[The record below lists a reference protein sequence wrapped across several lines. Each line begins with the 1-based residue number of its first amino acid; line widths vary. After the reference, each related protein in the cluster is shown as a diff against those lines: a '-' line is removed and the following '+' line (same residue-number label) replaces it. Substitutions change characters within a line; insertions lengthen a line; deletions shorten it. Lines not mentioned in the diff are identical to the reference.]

1 MRVKKNIVFIL
12 PNLNSGGAE
21 KASINYLRQLDLDE
35 YTVTL
40 IVFNKTDR
48 LLPLLPE
55 RLKVIDLRTGNTSRS
70 IFSLL
75 KSLRELSPDVV
86 FTTHSRIAALLLV
99 VKPFLPRFRH
109 LARMQSTPSLEAKH
123 GVYGGFVRYL
133 YSLGF
138 RNADVVIAQTE
149 SMKDDG
155 VATFRLKPNRVK
167 VMSNP
172 IDKLL
177 IDKSVK
183 ESTPPFSDSDSE
195 TVAVASGRLAYEKG
209 FDLLICALPVVL
221 VEVPSLVLHII
232 GSDNGEGRKLKAL
245 VGSLGL
251 ADHVRFHGFKSNPYC
266 YYAYCDLFILSSRWE
281 GFPNT
286 LLENYYL
293 NTPLV
298 STTCVPIVAELI
310 EEGVNGY
317 LCAPGDV
324 DMLAEQII
332 KGCKLKRHKI
342 NNHAY
347 EGSMLE
353 DLL

>member
-1 MRVKKNIVFIL
+1 VKNIVFIL
-12 PNLNSGGAE
+12 PNLNGGGAE
-21 KASINYLRQLDLDE
+21 KVAVNYLRQLNEKKYKLTIITFKKTSE
-35 YTVTL
+35 LFPL
-40 IVFNKTDR
+40 IPCSVK
-48 LLPLLPE
+48 L
-55 RLKVIDLRTGNTSRS
+55 IDLNSINTSRS
-70 IFSLL
+70 FFSLL
-75 KSLRELSPDVV
+75 KMLRELSPDVV

-99 VKPFLPRFRH
+99 IKPFLPRFRH
-109 LARMQSTPSLEAKH
+109 FARMQSTPSLEAKH
-123 GVYGGFVRYL
+123 GVYGGFVRYV

-155 VATFRLKPNRVK
+155 VATFRLKSNRVK

-183 ESTPPFSDSDSE
+183 ESTSPFSDSE
-195 TVAVASGRLAYEKG
+195 TVAVASGRLAHEKG
-209 FDLLICALPVVL
+209 FDLLISALPVVL
-221 VEVPSLVLHII
+221 EKVPSFVLHII

-245 VGSLGL
+245 VDSLGL